1 MMRRPRASRRRRPD
15 SLAQSDP
22 DPADTPKVRKTA
34 LDLLARREH
43 STLELKEKLV
53 RREFDAG
60 RVEQVLESLAQD
72 GLLSD
77 ERFAEAFVTYRVRRG
92 QGPLRIRRELDQRG
106 VATALAEQHLDAYRD
121 AWLELASVAR
131 RKRFGVKP
139 VRDYAERAR
148 QARFLQYRG
157 FSTEQIMQVLDAD
170 DVLAGS

>member
-1 MMRRPRASRRRRPD
+1 MRRPRASRHRRPD
-15 SLAQSDP
+15 NPATSDP
-22 DPADTPKVRKTA
+22 DPGDTPKVRKTA

-43 STLELKEKLV
+43 SALELKQKLI
-53 RREFDAG
+53 RRNFEP
-60 RVEQVLESLAQD
+60 RRIEQVLASLAQD

-77 ERFAEAFVTYRVRRG
+77 ERFAEVFVASRVRRG

-106 VATALAEQHLDAYRD
+106 VAAPLAEQHLDAYCD
-121 AWLELASVAR
+121 SWLEIASTAR
-131 RKRFGVKP
+131 RKRFGIEP
-139 VRDYAERAR
+139 IRNYTERAR

>member
-1 MMRRPRASRRRRPD
+1 MRRPRASRPKRPA
-15 SLAQSDP
+15 SLATSDP
-22 DPADTPKVRKTA
+22 DPGDTPKVRKTA

-43 STLELKEKLV
+43 STLELKEKLI
-53 RREFDAG
+53 RRDFEPG
-60 RVEQVLESLAQD
+60 RIERVLESLAQD

-77 ERFAEAFVTYRVRRG
+77 ARFAEAFVGYRVRRG

-106 VATALAEQHLDAYRD
+106 VAAPLAERHLDAYRD
-121 AWLELASVAR
+121 AWLEIASTAR
-131 RKRFGVKP
+131 RKRFGVEP
-139 VRDYAERAR
+139 VRDYTERAR